1 MGEEGWENRMAND
14 INFNTYSDVPVFNIK
29 AVTQRTGISAPTLRA
44 WERRYNVLSPS
55 RSDGNYRL
63 FSERDIAVLNWLNE
77 RLQSGMSIS
86 RAVALLHTSQ
96 YKNGH
101 SNGHLPHAE
110 FTQAQGGADKLYAST
125 LTHEEVAKGLNIEQL
140 RTQLHRALI
149 QMDEHNAHATF
160 AEALAVYPVED
171 VCQNIITPV
180 LIQIGEDW
188 HDGLISVTVEHFATA
203 LLLGKFYSLFN
214 ALGTTYGPLVL
225 VGCAPTERHE
235 VGALMLALLLRR
247 RGHNVRYLG
256 ADMPIIDLVDSARK
270 LKPRAIVL
278 SVMLY
283 DSAGALSSLPP
294 RLQAYAPDTLLFIG
308 GNAFRNGIHPALPS
322 GKTVHY
328 LGNNLHEGLNTIEA
342 ALH

>member
-1 MGEEGWENRMAND
+1 MANN
-14 INFNTYSDVPVFNIK
+14 INFNSYSDAPVFNIK

-63 FSERDIAVLNWLNE
+63 FSERDIAILNWLNE

-86 RAVALLHTSQ
+86 RAVALLHNSQ
-96 YKNGH
+96 HKHGT
-101 SNGHLPHAE
+101 SNGQTNGQGQHAE
-110 FTQAQGGADKLYAST
+110 FSQLQSRAGNYVSAFAVEDD
-125 LTHEEVAKGLNIEQL
+125 AKGLNLEHL
-140 RTQLHRALI
+140 RTQLHRNLI

-160 AEALAVYPVED
+160 AEALAVYTVED

-188 HDGLISVTVEHFATA
+188 HDGLISVTIEHFATA
-203 LLLGKFYSLFN
+203 VLVGKFYSLFN
-214 ALGTTYGPLVL
+214 ALGTTHGPLVL

-235 VGALMLALLLRR
+235 IGALMLAFLLRR

-256 ADMPIIDLVDSARK
+256 ADMPINDLVESARK

-278 SVMLY
+278 SAMLY
-283 DSAGALSSLPP
+283 ESAGALSLLPP

-308 GNAFRNGIHPALPS
+308 GNAFRNGIHPALTS
-322 GKTVHY
+322 SKTVNY
-328 LGNNLHEGLNTIEA
+328 LGNDLQEGLKSIEA
-342 ALH
+342 TLR